1 MIYKNNK
8 GLAIVLVLSLKM
20 KLFSIMTSQN
30 LNTANDIQLKNE
42 TGEWDKH
49 RRPCNKN
56 EKVKKFY
63 ENIITKV

>member
-1 MIYKNNK
+1 
-8 GLAIVLVLSLKM
+8 M
-20 KLFSIMTSQN
+20 KVFSIMTSQN
-30 LNTANDIQLKNE
+30 LYKTNKIQLKNE